1 MANITTTELNDSIPV
16 MFASEALGI
25 LFAESVLVNVV
36 NRDYDAQVREQGQ
49 SVSIPFLG
57 SVSANAKAANTAITL
72 NAPTDS
78 KVTVTLNQ
86 HQEVSFLIEDFG
98 RIFTSY
104 DAVAAYAQQGARA
117 LATKI
122 ETDLAALYSGLS
134 QTINATSGLTEGHFR
149 EARRLLNAA
158 KAPTGGRWAILHE
171 DAESEALAIEK
182 LINKDYASSDVV
194 PSGSL
199 GSAFGFQIAM
209 SQNVAVSSTQC
220 KNLFIQRDAF
230 VLVSRPLP
238 TDGNG
243 IGVRQVVMQENGI
256 AIRVTMSYD
265 HDNLGMKVTLDTLYG
280 LSELRDSHGVAVST
294 AEA

>member
-49 SVSIPFLG
+49 SVAIPFLG
-57 SVSANAKAANTAITL
+57 SVTANDKAANTAITL
-72 NAPTDS
+72 NAPTDT
-78 KVTVTLNQ
+78 KVTVTLNK
-86 HQEVSFLIEDFG
+86 HKEVSFLIEDFG

-104 DAVAAYAQQGARA
+104 DAVQAYAQQGARA

-122 ETDLAALYSGLS
+122 ETDLSALYSGLS
-134 QTINATSGLTEGHFR
+134 QTINATAGLTEAHFR

-158 KAPTGGRWAILHE
+158 KAPVSGRWAILHE

-182 LINKDYASSDVV
+182 LINKDYASSDVI

-209 SQNVAVSSTQC
+209 SQNVATSSSQC
-220 KNLFIQRDAF
+220 KNLFIQRNAF

-243 IGVRQVVMQENGI
+243 AGVRQVVMQENGVS
-256 AIRVTMSYD
+256 IRVTMSYD

-280 LSELRDSHGVAVST
+280 VAELRDDHGVAVST
-294 AEA
+294 TEA